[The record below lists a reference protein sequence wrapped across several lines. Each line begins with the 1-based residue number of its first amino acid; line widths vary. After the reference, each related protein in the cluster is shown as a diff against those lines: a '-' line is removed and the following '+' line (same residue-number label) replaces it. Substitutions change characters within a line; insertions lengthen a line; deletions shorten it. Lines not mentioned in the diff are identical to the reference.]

1 MWPPLATWLKTI
13 EKPPSVQACQQH
25 LSTFEALLQ
34 PFFDPA
40 RQRLRVLWL
49 DKDHLRVRDL
59 PDDCAEQHLWL
70 EKEAD
75 GVIPQWMRGF
85 EAIRMG
91 VRGESPGTDWQNVLT
106 SVPVT
111 VFADT
116 LSAWATAQQ
125 LEQLTVIFPAPLGQ
139 LPWEAL
145 PQLEMLLVREVSV
158 GHWLKTKSP
167 EASMPATETW
177 VVSDPSGEAECMV
190 KEGRWVANHFHT
202 IAQNPCPSV
211 FDALQHLA
219 HSRHAHFATH
229 GQFNRYE
236 PTASH
241 LTLNQNKGVRFPLWM
256 TGAVRTS
263 ADLVMLSAC
272 ESNVSGQETEGLLTP
287 IGIGPSLAAAGAK
300 TVVGTLWSYDGVAAL
315 CFSYYFYQIAEQ
327 NPSLHWHHV
336 AARARQAVRKMTGD
350 DLETLAEQLDLY
362 DKKDRCRFSV
372 ESHAYSEEACPFG
385 NELFLAWF
393 IFLSDTIAK
402 KAIASRL

>member
-1 MWPPLATWLKTI
+1 M
-13 EKPPSVQACQQH
+13 
-25 LSTFEALLQ
+25 
-34 PFFDPA
+34 
-40 RQRLRVLWL
+40 LWL
-49 DKDHLRVRDL
+49 DKDRLRVRDL

-75 GVIPQWMRGF
+75 GVIPQWIRGF
-85 EAIRMG
+85 NAIRDG
-91 VRGESPGTDWQNVLT
+91 LRGEAQATDWQNVLT

-125 LEQLTVIFPAPLGQ
+125 LDQLTVIFPAPLGQ

-167 EASMPATETW
+167 PGSTSATETL
-177 VVSDPSGEAECMV
+177 VISDPSGERECMI
-190 KEGRWVANHFHT
+190 KEGRWVASHFNT
-202 IAQNPCPSV
+202 ILQNPCPSV

-219 HSRHAHFATH
+219 HSRQVHFATH
-229 GQFNRYE
+229 GLFNRE
-236 PTASH
+236 QPMTSH
-241 LTLNQNKGVRFPLWM
+241 LSLNQNKGIRFPLWM
-256 TGAVRTS
+256 TSAVRTS

-272 ESNVSGQETEGLLTP
+272 ESNVSGQQTEGLLTP

-315 CFSYYFYQIAEQ
+315 CFSHYFYQIAEQ
-327 NPSLHWHHV
+327 QPQLPWHHV
-336 AARARQAVRKMTGD
+336 AARARQAVRKMTAA
-350 DLETLAEQLDLY
+350 DLKMLAEQLDLY

-372 ESHAYSEEACPFG
+372 KHHAYSEETCPFG
-385 NELFLAWF
+385 NELFWAGFTVLGQVA
-393 IFLSDTIAK
+393 
-402 KAIASRL
+402 R